1 MISAEEIRFF
11 LKMIPNDEFS
21 SMFRQ
26 YFSDTKI
33 EAYELV
39 HNIGMKMTIY
49 LTAAVHSMS

>member
-26 YFSDTKI
+26 YFSDTRI